1 MSSSSAA
8 PPEFAK
14 ILDSWHPVPETVQG
28 ELGLWPAEAL
38 AALLGG
44 QAPELGAD
52 LPPLWYEVYLRRP
65 HAVGEL
71 GPDGHPFADAL
82 VPPLAQRRRMFGG
95 GRITIHQPLRL
106 GETAAR
112 KSSVTAIR
120 TRKGRSGWLL
130 LVTELHEFSV
140 DGVDRVSEER
150 DIVYRLAAD
159 VSRHREAGSSFQ
171 APAGQRVLTLA
182 VDERLLFC
190 FSALT
195 YNAHRIHYDR
205 RFTIDVEGHPDL
217 LVHGPLLALGA
228 IEAARRVVRRDIS
241 SVTYRLVSPC
251 YPTSPVAFHALGTE
265 VAATT
270 VVGAQDGVA
279 KVEAAVTWR

>member
-8 PPEFAK
+8 PPEFQK
-14 ILDSWHPVPETVQG
+14 ILDSWRPVPETVRG
-28 ELGLWPAEAL
+28 ELCLWPAEAL
-38 AALLGG
+38 AGLLGG

-65 HAVGEL
+65 RPVAEL
-71 GPDGHPFADAL
+71 GPDGHAFADAL
-82 VPPLAQRRRMFGG
+82 VPPLAQRCRMFGG

-112 KSSVTAIR
+112 KSSVKGIR
-120 TRKGRSGWLL
+120 VRKGRSGWLL
-130 LVTELHEFSV
+130 MVTELHEFSV
-140 DGVDRVSEER
+140 DGVDRVSEDR

-159 VSRHREAGSSFQ
+159 VSRHGEASSHSQ
-171 APAGQRVLTLA
+171 AATGQRVLELD

-228 IEAARRVVRRDIS
+228 IEAARRVGGRDIS
-241 SVTYRLVSPC
+241 SVTYRLVSPS
-251 YPTSPVAFHALGTE
+251 YPTAPVTFFVDGAEA
-265 VAATT
+265 AATT

-279 KVEAAVTWR
+279 KVEAALTWR

>member
-1 MSSSSAA
+1 VSLSPEA

-14 ILDSWHPVPETVQG
+14 ILDSWHPDPETVRG
-28 ELGLWPAEAL
+28 ELCLWPAEAL

-44 QAPELGAD
+44 RAPELGAD

-65 HAVGEL
+65 HAMVEL
-71 GPDGHPFADAL
+71 GPDGHAVADAL
-82 VPPLAQRRRMFGG
+82 VPPLADRRRMFGG

-106 GETAAR
+106 GETVGR
-112 KSSVTAIR
+112 MSSVKEIR
-120 TRKGRSGWLL
+120 VREGRSGWLL

-140 DGVDRVSEER
+140 DGVVRVSEDR

-159 VSRHREAGSSFQ
+159 VPRHREASRHSA
-171 APAGQRVLTLA
+171 APTGQRVLELA
-182 VDERLLFC
+182 MDERMLFC

-205 RFTIDVEGHPDL
+205 RFTVEVEGHPDL

-228 IEAARRVVRRDIS
+228 IEAAKRVSDRDIS
-241 SVTYRLVSPC
+241 SVTYRLVSPS
-251 YPTSPVAFHALGTE
+251 YPTAPVSFFVDEA
-265 VAATT
+265 
-270 VVGAQDGVA
+270 
-279 KVEAAVTWR
+279 EAAVTTVLAKQEGVVKAEATVTWR